1 MCPAGEW
8 FPLWVE
14 SAAVT
19 QLMVKMPSDIASLPD
34 SQTAF
39 ALRAMH
45 GSGIGWRFECRQT
58 VGAEYNIATKTGKRK
73 PSDRKKAAPGGEG
86 QKKMFPDCAEILQ
99 RLRPPHECD
108 AQHAGFTRAALPLSA
123 PEDQYSGF
131 ICLPMR

>member
-39 ALRAMH
+39 AH
-45 GSGIGWRFECRQT
+45 G
-58 VGAEYNIATKTGKRK
+58 
-73 PSDRKKAAPGGEG
+73 
-86 QKKMFPDCAEILQ
+86 CAYTQ
-99 RLRPPHECD
+99 
-108 AQHAGFTRAALPLSA
+108 
-123 PEDQYSGF
+123 
-131 ICLPMR
+131 